1 MRVNEVM
8 TKGAECVRPDASI
21 REAAGRMRDLDC
33 GALPVCGDD
42 DRLAGMLTDRDITV
56 RSVAAGR
63 DPGADRVRDVMTPGI
78 VYCFEDQDTAEAAR
92 IMREKQIRRLP
103 VLNRDKRLVGIVSLG
118 DLAVQTGDEHM
129 AGRTLEGVSEPGGP
143 RR

>member
-8 TKGAECVRPDASI
+8 TKGAECVRPDATL

-42 DRLAGMLTDRDITV
+42 DRLAGILTDRDITI
-56 RSVAAGR
+56 RSVAAGH
-63 DPGADRVRDVMTPGI
+63 DPGKDRVRDVMTPGL
-78 VYCFEDQDTAEAAR
+78 VYCFDDQDAKEAAK
-92 IMREKQIRRLP
+92 IMQDRQIRRLP

-118 DLAVQTGDEHM
+118 DLAVQTGDEKTV
-129 AGRTLEGVSEPGGP
+129 GSTLEGISEPGEP